1 MKKINLIFLILVI
14 NIAYS
19 QKKSIGKGPKV
30 VPPKTIEKLSYE
42 DANNIEFFRD
52 IKNYTRTLSYEFE
65 DGNVIKAGDTIRFGE
80 PSTESS
86 RTRTAAAGYGF
97 VGGATSNTKTSK
109 EFEYLTYGKPGGFGN
124 VMLAMG
130 GETPSRVGTNLK
142 GDFAIISELILY
154 HKGSRKK
161 PLKVFAIVGE
171 INGRA
176 FGMNKYITV
185 NDLDNAWS
193 YGEILMSNVKMTRA
207 DAINK
212 LKEAKELMDIE
223 MMTREEFDKLKEE
236 LGPIIKG
243 SS

>member
-1 MKKINLIFLILVI
+1 MKKLIFSLTALNCFI
-14 NIAYS
+14 S
-19 QKKSIGKGPKV
+19 FGQ
-30 VPPKTIEKLSYE
+30 IEALSYE
-42 DANNIEFFRD
+42 DANNIEFFRS
-52 IKNYTRTLSYEFE
+52 IKNNTRTLSYEFE
-65 DGNVIKAGDTIRFGE
+65 DSNVIKVGDTIRFGE

-86 RTRTAAAGYGF
+86 RTRTVGAGAGF
-97 VGGATSNTKTSK
+97 IGGATSNTKTSK
-109 EFEYLTYGKPGGFGN
+109 EFEYLSYGKPIGFGN

-130 GETPSRVGTNLK
+130 GETPTRVGTNLK
-142 GDFAIISELILY
+142 GDFAIVKELILY

-161 PLKVFAIVGE
+161 PLKVIAIIGE

-193 YGEILMSNVKMTRA
+193 YGEILMSNVKMTRE

-212 LKEAKELMDIE
+212 LKEAKELLDIE
-223 MMTREEFDKLKEE
+223 MMTRKEFDKLKEE